1 MKYLY
6 TYHKEYSNFY
16 PRRLLLYS
24 LFKCKT
30 TMGQQWSNEQKE
42 ELHRIWT
49 SRKTKFDPENKKYQ
63 YQIMSHYMSALMP
76 SVKFKPI
83 GIEWKKMG
91 FQGENPVTDIR
102 AGGLL
107 SL

>member
-1 MKYLY
+1 
-6 TYHKEYSNFY
+6 
-16 PRRLLLYS
+16 
-24 LFKCKT
+24 
-30 TMGQQWSNEQKE
+30 
-42 ELHRIWT
+42 
-49 SRKTKFDPENKKYQ
+49 
-63 YQIMSHYMSALMP
+63 MSHYMSALMP

>member
-1 MKYLY
+1 
-6 TYHKEYSNFY
+6 
-16 PRRLLLYS
+16 
-24 LFKCKT
+24 
-30 TMGQQWSNEQKE
+30 MGQQWSNEQKE

-49 SRKTKFDPENKKYQ
+49 SRKTKFDPENKNYQ